1 MYRFDESGWPV
12 VEIEASGT
20 TTVADVEEY
29 FARWESW
36 LSRREP
42 LGVVLRYRGEE
53 QGKPDKEARRLSNR
67 WHKEN
72 RELTGRYCAGVA
84 AVVESSKLVAVY
96 KPIASTVMRKMMGC
110 PGGLLHLRGGRSL
123 DLRTPRLQVRGSGCP
138 WSQGREHRTLNAIR
152 FRVRAPPQ
160 DEKPGHL
167 RQGT

>member
-110 PGGLLHLRGGRSL
+110 PGGVFSTYEEAVRWISE
-123 DLRTPRLQVRGSGCP
+123 RLAYKSAEVAAHGVKGESTG
-138 WSQGREHRTLNAIR
+138 L
-152 FRVRAPPQ
+152 
-160 DEKPGHL
+160 
-167 RQGT
+167 